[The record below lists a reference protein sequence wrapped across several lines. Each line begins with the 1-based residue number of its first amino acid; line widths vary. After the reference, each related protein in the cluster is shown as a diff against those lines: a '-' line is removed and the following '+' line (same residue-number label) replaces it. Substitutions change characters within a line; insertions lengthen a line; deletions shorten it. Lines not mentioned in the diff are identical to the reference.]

1 MRKRRDMKNNPENK
15 KMPEKC
21 CECGKI
27 VYVTEKLV
35 ILNRIYHK
43 SCFKCTTCGKVLT
56 MKNYA
61 AVGGKSYCQPHYPA
75 PGKDNKEAPPPEAGS
90 HYGDASRGATQLITT
105 EVTPIDYSTG
115 QVTQIVKTNA
125 PPPSRTTQA
134 QTHAAPPVQDQG
146 YDQGYDQ
153 PEETIPSSTEPS
165 MNAGGYDPN
174 YDYGN
179 Y

>member
-1 MRKRRDMKNNPENK
+1 
-15 KMPEKC
+15 MPERC
-21 CECGKI
+21 AECGKI

-35 ILNRIYHK
+35 ILNKIFHK
-43 SCFKCTTCGKVLT
+43 SCFKCSTCGKVLT

-75 PGKDNKEAPPPEAGS
+75 PGKDKVDAPPPEAGS

-105 EVTPIDYSTG
+105 EVTPIDYSGG
-115 QVTQIVKTNA
+115 QNQEHQPTQQQKAPTSRTQA
-125 PPPSRTTQA
+125 PPQHVEEH
-134 QTHAAPPVQDQG
+134 QQEHEQEHDQQG
-146 YDQGYDQ
+146 YEQQGHTED
-153 PEETIPSSTEPS
+153 PNSAST
-165 MNAGGYDPN
+165 GGYDPN